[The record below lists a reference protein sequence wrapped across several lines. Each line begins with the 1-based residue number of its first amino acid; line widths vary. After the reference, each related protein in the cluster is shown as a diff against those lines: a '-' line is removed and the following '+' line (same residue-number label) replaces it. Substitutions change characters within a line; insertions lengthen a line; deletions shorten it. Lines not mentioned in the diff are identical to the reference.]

1 MVLNS
6 AAGSHTRQVTQ
17 PSSQCR
23 RTSRRMMPTGPS
35 TGLKPGHPEP
45 RSSPHRWPRLLF
57 LQPRLN
63 DGKPFYV
70 VRAGRPG
77 TPQVRPR
84 QWRRPIAKMAILPD
98 EGRRHA
104 EWGRRDVI
112 NCPRCPPESCRIR
125 KASCDHTRSRHQAA
139 LHPVGEGLARGSTAG
154 QTVGG
159 GLQRFVAKGFVAKG
173 KLAGSTLWGAVP
185 INRPCRVLCAFD
197 LREPLNLP
205 ILAV

>member
-1 MVLNS
+1 MNLKQLIPLFAVAVFFV
-6 AAGSHTRQVTQ
+6 AAANPKPILISGHHPTTGRGSFFVTALE
-17 PSSQCR
+17 R
-23 RTSRRMMPTGPS
+23 R
-35 TGLKPGHPEP
+35 EA
-45 RSSPHRWPRLLF
+45 RSM
-57 LQPRLN
+57 
-63 DGKPFYV
+63 GT
-70 VRAGRPG
+70 AG
-77 TPQVRPR
+77 
-84 QWRRPIAKMAILPD
+84 
-98 EGRRHA
+98 
-104 EWGRRDVI
+104 VI
-112 NCPRCPPESCRIR
+112 NCSRCPPKSCRIR
-125 KASCDHTRSRHQAA
+125 KARCDRTRSRHQAA